1 MTTKSATKRVI
12 ASSPVYLV
20 QVYDAAKA
28 AGETSSSVI
37 ALLKSGK
44 VIWSDKASVEPIH
57 TAFMQGGMAGRLD
70 LTRENACKVLAL
82 KGFVIDAK
90 DPDKRRTFSQ
100 QAAYRATIT
109 AWSYCARAAGM
120 PNKLTGGKRKPRP
133 SAATPS
139 VVGDKTSTAPVVL
152 ERVIIPRVA
161 NFEDVKQ
168 FARHVAAM
176 LSRFENQNAK
186 ASFGEYRALID
197 AFVSG
202 VNALGKSEA
211 KVAAI
216 KPGAP
221 TKANEIVE

>member
-1 MTTKSATKRVI
+1 MTTESVTKRVI
-12 ASSPVYLV
+12 TSSPVYLV

-28 AGETSSSVI
+28 AGETSSSVV

-44 VIWSDKASVEPIH
+44 VIWSDKASVEPVH
-57 TAFMQGGMAGRLD
+57 SAFMQGGMAGRLG
-70 LTRENACKVLAL
+70 LTREDACKTLAL
-82 KGFVIDAK
+82 KGFIIDAK

-120 PNKLTGGKRKPRP
+120 PNKLTGAKRKPRTN
-133 SAATPS
+133 AAAS
-139 VVGDKTSTAPVVL
+139 IVVGDKTSTAPVVL
-152 ERVIIPRVA
+152 ERIIIPRVA
-161 NFEDVKQ
+161 NFEGVKQ
-168 FARHVAAM
+168 FARNVAAM
-176 LSRFENQNAK
+176 LRKFENQNAK

-211 KVAAI
+211 MVA
-216 KPGAP
+216 
-221 TKANEIVE
+221 EIVE